1 MPEIKTDVML
11 AGGGG
16 KKTNAGETIYMA
28 LGLLLGEIPNRDGI
42 NMVNTSKRS
51 NHELLDFGCFEHLG
65 IVWGFAGIAEDR
77 HANIR
82 LLAHTHD

>member
-65 IVWGFAGIAEDR
+65 IVWGVCWHCGGSACQYQVVSPY
-77 HANIR
+77 
-82 LLAHTHD
+82 T